1 MKRVVGHL
9 YLNSHKKSE
18 LNGNKTLNNT
28 IKWKVIP
35 NSKKNR
41 CSTKNMATSV
51 KVQSRKQNI
60 EALFLISS
68 RRSKNSRPP
77 NIIFTIDIREY
88 MVWVNRHRLD
98 RDVS

>member
-1 MKRVVGHL
+1 
-9 YLNSHKKSE
+9 
-18 LNGNKTLNNT
+18 
-28 IKWKVIP
+28 
-35 NSKKNR
+35 
-41 CSTKNMATSV
+41 MATSV

-77 NIIFTIDIREY
+77 NIIFTIDVRED
-88 MVWVNRHRLD
+88 MVGINRHRLD